1 MLQAMTHKRRNRCL
15 QCGKKMGLATTY
27 SCRYVVY
34 CLLSAWNLY
43 FALLSPL
50 LQLTAHYTHAHS
62 HIMHTHTHTLRTR
75 TLTHYTH
82 TPSISLHRCG
92 GLFCAIHRYAETHSC
107 TFDYKAE
114 GRQMIARN
122 NPVVTAPKLP
132 KIWWSWYNCVFC
144 VLCSTACT

>member
-1 MLQAMTHKRRNRCL
+1 MTHKRRNRCL

-43 FALLSPL
+43 FSLLSPL
-50 LQLTAHYTHAHS
+50 Y
-62 HIMHTHTHTLRTR
+62 HTHTHT
-75 TLTHYTH
+75 H
-82 TPSISLHRCG
+82 TPIVSLHRCG

-107 TFDYKAE
+107 SFDYKAE

-122 NPVVTAPKLP
+122 NPVVTTPKLP
-132 KIWWSWYNCVFC
+132 KIWWSCTTVCILCFVWYC
-144 VLCSTACT
+144 LCFIIRVGPTDMWRPSLTNHTLCRVDHR